1 MLLRMLEIIQ
11 ANYFGSAVVF
21 LFLGGTVEQYLK
33 NNGDISLIYLFSAA
47 LNAVFVWQ
55 SYARGG

>member
-1 MLLRMLEIIQ
+1 MLEIIQ
-11 ANYFGSAVVF
+11 ANYFGSAVVL
-21 LFLGGTVEQYLK
+21 LFLGGAAEQYLK
-33 NNGDISLIYLFSAA
+33 NRGDISLIYLFSAA